1 MVADSGLS
9 SSLSKTY
16 FNTYSISSFNFA
28 YYYPEQLLQ
37 VDPNILSQDIYM
49 FFEFELGSTFIEE
62 TYVRLN
68 FFELLFGLGSIL
80 YTLRSISNGLVD
92 KFSNFTVD
100 HSMI

>member
-1 MVADSGLS
+1 M
-9 SSLSKTY
+9 
-16 FNTYSISSFNFA
+16 
-28 YYYPEQLLQ
+28 
-37 VDPNILSQDIYM
+37 
-49 FFEFELGSTFIEE
+49 IEE

-100 HSMI
+100 HSMIQKLYTIDKTEEEKK